1 MRGVA
6 AILASLS
13 VWVIVTGRVPLWQPR
28 WRISVKM
35 IAAGMVAGT
44 GAAVLTFGL
53 LGSAV
58 PAAAIGLLG
67 ASIPA
72 AVITGRE
79 RAALQARLERWP
91 DVLAHM
97 RGNVG
102 AGLTLPDATSDAL
115 RRAGGELG
123 DFEDEIRR
131 QVMFG
136 EGFSAALA
144 TMRRELDDPV
154 TDRIVATLAVAQ
166 RSGGHRV
173 GEVLRS
179 LQQSVAD
186 DLRLR
191 SAHEAALTE
200 QRWTAGVALIAP
212 WALLVLSVA
221 TNPTAAAT
229 YDSLEGAVVIA
240 VGFLATV
247 TGWFLAR
254 RTARLSEPPRLF
266 R

>member
-6 AILASLS
+6 AILASVS
-13 VWVIVTGRVPLWQPR
+13 VWVIVTGRVPMWQPR
-28 WRISVKM
+28 WRISVRM
-35 IAAGMVAGT
+35 IATGMAAGA

-53 LGSAV
+53 LGSVV
-58 PAAAIGLLG
+58 PAVAIGLLA

-72 AVITGRE
+72 SVIAGRE
-79 RAALQARLERWP
+79 RTALQARLELWP

-97 RGNVG
+97 RANVV

-115 RRAGGELG
+115 KRVGGDLG
-123 DFEDEIRR
+123 GFEDEIRR

-136 EGFSAALA
+136 EGFRVALA
-144 TMRRELDDPV
+144 TMRRKLDDPV

-221 TNPTAAAT
+221 TNPTAATT

-240 VGFLATV
+240 VGFVATV

-254 RTARLSEPPRLF
+254 HTARLSEPPRLF

>member
-6 AILASLS
+6 VILASAAA
-13 VWVIVTGRVPLWQPR
+13 WVIVTGRVPTWQPK
-28 WRISVKM
+28 WRISIKV
-35 IAAGMVAGT
+35 IAAGIAAGT
-44 GAAVLTFGL
+44 GAAVVTYGL
-53 LGSAV
+53 LGSVIPAV
-58 PAAAIGLLG
+58 AIGVLA

-72 AVITGRE
+72 SVVAGRE
-79 RAALQARLERWP
+79 RTALQARLDLWP
-91 DVLAHM
+91 DALAHM
-97 RGNVG
+97 RANVG
-102 AGLTLPDATSDAL
+102 AGLTLPDAASDAL
-115 RRAGGELG
+115 KRVGGDLG
-123 DFEDEIRR
+123 GFEDEIRR

-136 EGFSAALA
+136 EGFRAALHSI
-144 TMRRELDDPV
+144 RQELDDPV
-154 TDRIVATLAVAQ
+154 TDRVVATLAVAH

-179 LQQSVAD
+179 LQESVAD

-200 QRWTAGVALIAP
+200 QRWTAGVALMAP

-221 TNPTAAAT
+221 TNPTAAAA
-229 YDSLEGAVVIA
+229 YDSREGALVVSI
-240 VGFLATV
+240 GFLATV

>member
-6 AILASLS
+6 VILASAAA
-13 VWVIVTGRVPLWQPR
+13 WVIVTGRVPT
-28 WRISVKM
+28 WRPTWRMPIKVM
-35 IAAGMVAGT
+35 ATGIAVGV

-53 LGSAV
+53 LGSMI
-58 PAAAIGLLG
+58 PALTIGLL
-67 ASIPA
+67 AATIPA
-72 AVITGRE
+72 SVATS
-79 RAALQARLERWP
+79 RARTALQARLELWP
-91 DVLAHM
+91 DVLAYM
-97 RGNVG
+97 RANVS
-102 AGLTLPDATSDAL
+102 AGLTLPDAASDAL
-115 RRAGGELG
+115 KRVGGDLAG
-123 DFEDEIRR
+123 FEDEIRR

-136 EGFSAALA
+136 EGFSAALDV
-144 TMRRELDDPV
+144 MRQELDDPV
-154 TDRIVATLAVAQ
+154 TDRIVATLAVAH

-200 QRWTAGVALIAP
+200 QRWTAGVALMAP

-221 TNPTAAAT
+221 TNPTAATT
-229 YDSLEGAVVIA
+229 YDTLEGAVVIA
-240 VGFLATV
+240 VGFVATV
-247 TGWFLAR
+247 TGWVLAR